1 MCNNQS
7 TNRSA
12 DMSLTEKVNY
22 TFLDHNLFA
31 KLRQSKT
38 DKSNTLRQYISQTLH
53 PLSKRTI

>member
-1 MCNNQS
+1 MCNNQL
-7 TNRSA
+7 TNRAA

-31 KLRQSKT
+31 KLRQSKK

-53 PLSKRTI
+53 HLSKRTI